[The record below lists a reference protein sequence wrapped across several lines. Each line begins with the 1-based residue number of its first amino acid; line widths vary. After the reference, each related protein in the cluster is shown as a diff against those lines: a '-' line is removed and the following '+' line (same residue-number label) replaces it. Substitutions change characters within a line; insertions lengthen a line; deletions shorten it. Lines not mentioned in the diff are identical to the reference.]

1 MKIAVEG
8 CCHGQLDDIY
18 GSIRL
23 LEHKEGIKIDLVLIC
38 GDFQAIRNVADL
50 ECMAVPKKYQQIGT
64 FHKYYS
70 GSKEVPYPTVFIGG
84 NHEASNYL
92 WELFYGG
99 WAAKNLYF
107 LGWAGVIKFGGVRI
121 AGSSGIFNAHHYN
134 NGHYEKAPY
143 STSDM
148 RSIYH
153 VRKYDIRKLGLLRQP
168 IDVMLTHDWP
178 RGIEQFGDVQKLLRI
193 KKHFRAEVARNDLGS
208 RANEELLDK
217 LIPKYWFS
225 AHLHVK
231 FPALVDHDAWMN
243 RFARKVP
250 GPPAPQP
257 GGQEIKIDNPDEIV
271 ISMDDDDDDVLET
284 PSVNSNDNTVDMK
297 TTPSN
302 AASDTIIATSNP
314 DEIVMDDDD
323 FDEPATTPVTTN
335 AIQAPAK
342 SEPIQ
347 TLHTAEVH
355 DELMNETTEKAPAL
369 ETLNQASQTTRFLS
383 LDKCLP
389 RRDFLQVL
397 DVPSVD
403 ENLSFEYD
411 LEWLAITQITQQYLS
426 LQHHQPAI
434 PSDNILYSQIDQKI
448 EELQKRVDEGTLDL
462 RIPNNFELTA
472 PSHDYTHRMTPQEIA
487 ENIIPYTNPQT
498 EAFCS
503 MVGIENKF
511 KSSRI
516 AQLPPQKV
524 MESSEAAVEFVDS
537 GSSTP
542 TKRQKLDL
550 PPPTVTSVETSIEV
564 EETTG
569 LE

>member
-70 GSKEVPYPTVFIGG
+70 GTKEVPYPTVFIGG

-168 IDVMLTHDWP
+168 IDIMLTHDWP

-217 LIPKYWFS
+217 LVPKYWFS

-231 FPALVDHDAWMN
+231 FPALVNHDAWVN
-243 RFARKVP
+243 RFARNVP
-250 GPPAPQP
+250 GPPGPQS
-257 GGQEIKIDNPDEIV
+257 GGMEIKVDNPDEIV
-271 ISMDDDDDDVLET
+271 ISMDDDDDDDVLDT
-284 PSVNSNDNTVDMK
+284 PSVNLNETPVDMS
-297 TTPSN
+297 TPASN
-302 AASDTIIATSNP
+302 TASTQVIATSNP
-314 DEIVMDDDD
+314 DEIIMDDDD
-323 FDEPATTPVTTN
+323 FDEPATTSVMTN
-335 AIQAPAK
+335 VITESAK
-342 SEPIQ
+342 SVP
-347 TLHTAEVH
+347 THTPHTAEIH
-355 DELMNETTEKAPAL
+355 DELINETTEKVPAL
-369 ETLNQASQTTRFLS
+369 EVVNQVTQSTRFLS

-403 ENLSFEYD
+403 ENLTFEYD
-411 LEWLAITQITQQYLS
+411 LEWLAITQVTQQYLS

-448 EELQKRVDEGTLDL
+448 EELQKQVDEGALDL
-462 RIPNNFELTA
+462 RIPNNFVLTA
-472 PSHDYTHRMTPQEIA
+472 PYHDYTHRMTPQEIA
-487 ENIIPYTNPQT
+487 ENIIPYSNPQT

-503 MVGIENKF
+503 LIGIENKF
-511 KSSRI
+511 KSSKVAR
-516 AQLPPQKV
+516 PPQKDTEP
-524 MESSEAAVEFVDS
+524 ESIVELVES

-550 PPPTVTSVETSIEV
+550 PPPTVTSIETSIEV
-564 EETTG
+564 EETTL